1 MDDEDFLECVEI
13 LVESYLYFDEGINI
27 EKELKHGK
35 NTTDFIKVLFDV
47 FTQHISL
54 EDWTKNEVQRR
65 NDKTINNK
73 IGEFHQNLL
82 GRVPGWVNLGT
93 GHESGLDL
101 KKEDNSIFIELKN
114 KHNTL
119 NSSSQLTMRNN
130 LENVLK
136 KYPNSTVYWAYI
148 IEKNYESKN
157 EIWEYHEKIK
167 NTNEYVTHYNPQIKL
182 VSGKELYTLV
192 TGDPTALKQLVTALP
207 TVINQVLVEY
217 NEPFTTLSNKEKE
230 ILSDY
235 IEYIFR

>member
-1 MDDEDFLECVEI
+1 
-13 LVESYLYFDEGINI
+13 
-27 EKELKHGK
+27 
-35 NTTDFIKVLFDV
+35 
-47 FTQHISL
+47 
-54 EDWTKNEVQRR
+54 
-65 NDKTINNK
+65 
-73 IGEFHQNLL
+73 
-82 GRVPGWVNLGT
+82 
-93 GHESGLDL
+93 
-101 KKEDNSIFIELKN
+101 
-114 KHNTL
+114 
-119 NSSSQLTMRNN
+119 MRNN